1 MKIIHSRIK
10 AIDREL
16 SGSELLIWYLSVIQ
30 WKRLGYT
37 TKIYVDDY
45 NLQYIKDKKLYE
57 LYDEVDSEFFND
69 ENGFFVSNNVDKQR
83 FWASC
88 KIFLLENETE
98 PCIVTDYDFIPFKEI
113 PINNIEVLVYHK
125 EKLVNFG
132 YYNNEIHQLNYNR
145 NNYSIPEWFT
155 FEQSPVNTSI
165 CYINNKEVKKQYIEE
180 AYKYILGNYED
191 YSDLISDMVY
201 IEQRFLSELCNHL
214 NVEITTLI
222 DLKKEST
229 INKNYFHMWFH
240 KNVDEEMKRG
250 KIVTNNLWHIFLLE
264 IISKK
269 NPELYNFIVNLEE
282 FTKDKQYIEEN
293 GFDSYKIPFPLRLSN
308 WEA

>member
-10 AIDREL
+10 ATDKEL
-16 SGSELLIWYLSVIQ
+16 SGSELLVWYLSVIQ

-69 ENGFFVSNNVDKQR
+69 EDGFFVSNDIDKEH
-83 FWASC
+83 FWASS

-98 PCIVTDYDFIPFKEI
+98 SCIVTDHDFIPFKEI
-113 PINNIEVLVYHK
+113 PTDKDVVVYHR
-125 EKLVNFG
+125 EKLNIFS
-132 YYNNEIHQLNYNR
+132 YYNNEAYPLNYDK

-155 FEQSPVNTSI
+155 FEVRPINASV
-165 CYINNKEVKKQYIEE
+165 CYIKNQEVKKQYIEE
-180 AYKYILGNYED
+180 AYKYISGNHED
-191 YSDLISDMVY
+191 YSNSNPDMIY

-222 DLKKEST
+222 DLKKETT
-229 INKNYFHMWFH
+229 INKNYFHLHFH
-240 KNVDEEMKRG
+240 KNVDTEMTNG
-250 KIVTNNLWHIFLLE
+250 KPVTNNLWHIFLLQV
-264 IISKK
+264 ISKK
-269 NPELYNFIVNLEE
+269 NPELYDYIINLEQFSE
-282 FTKDKQYIEEN
+282 DKQYIEEN
-293 GFDSYKIPFPLRLSN
+293 GFDSYKIPFPLRLPN
-308 WEA
+308 WEV